1 MSRQMAFQLTR
12 MKLQERVKSLV
23 ESYEEEKHKTAAD
36 WLNSLTTD
44 PKERAINLAVF
55 SVMRKCTQDG
65 RKITTV
71 KQIIGWRGPDG
82 KPQDLE
88 VQWDRNN

>member
-1 MSRQMAFQLTR
+1 MSRQMAFQLSG
-12 MKLQERVKSLV
+12 MKLLERAGYLA
-23 ESYEEEKHKTAAD
+23 ESYEQGKYKTAAD

-55 SVMRKCTQDG
+55 SVMKKCTDIG
-65 RKITTV
+65 RKITAV

-88 VQWDRNN
+88 VQWDRN